1 MGKKGRLIPCEN
13 LGEEY
18 KKVEFL
24 KTDLIRLNKWLVKT
38 VLKKR
43 KFGVKRDTSCSKKVG
58 ETTTTPTLQRSP
70 VSRKKKQLAAVKF
83 FFIVSLTDAKVILNP
98 RCMMIKDIKTD
109 VVAPSIS
116 ILGIFFSKFYG
127 KLCFISWLL
136 FILRFLLENLNFG
149 FFSKWLCIQWTLF
162 GKKIWLLC
170 MLFSLSY
177 LDLIF

>member
-24 KTDLIRLNKWLVKT
+24 KTDLTQLNKWLLKT

-70 VSRKKKQLAAVKF
+70 VSRKKKQLATVKF
-83 FFIVSLTDAKVILNP
+83 FFICCQSNFESKMHDD
-98 RCMMIKDIKTD
+98 KDIKTD

-127 KLCFISWLL
+127 KL
-136 FILRFLLENLNFG
+136 G
-149 FFSKWLCIQWTLF
+149 FTS
-162 GKKIWLLC
+162 
-170 MLFSLSY
+170 
-177 LDLIF
+177 

>member
-24 KTDLIRLNKWLVKT
+24 KTDLTQLNKWLLKT

-58 ETTTTPTLQRSP
+58 ETTITPTLQRSL

-83 FFIVSLTDAKVILNP
+83 FFICCQSILLNP
-98 RCMMIKDIKTD
+98 RCMMIK
-109 VVAPSIS
+109 IS
-116 ILGIFFSKFYG
+116 KQMLLPQAFQFWEYFFSNSMENCHFYWDFYL
-127 KLCFISWLL
+127 KNW
-136 FILRFLLENLNFG
+136 ILDFLAKNYLHTMN
-149 FFSKWLCIQWTLF
+149 IF
-162 GKKIWLLC
+162 GKKNWLTFK
-170 MLFSLSY
+170 LFSLSY